1 MKPESM
7 EALALAGGTT
17 VVAAMATDA
26 WPTAREGTVRLFA
39 CRGQAGSA
47 QVEARLDDNAA
58 LVGRSADT
66 DRARAALAPGWQL
79 ELESLLTDH
88 PDLVDELRVLIE
100 RVKPALSQAQQTW
113 VQTGIA
119 KDNALLA
126 QSQNGNVVVYEA
138 GADRPPGTT
147 GRGQ

>member
-1 MKPESM
+1 MEPEPM

-17 VVAAMATDA
+17 VVAAMATEA
-26 WPTAREGTVRLFA
+26 WQTAREGTVRLFA
-39 CRGQAGSA
+39 CRGQACSA

-58 LVGRSADT
+58 LVRRSADT

-88 PDLVDELRVLIE
+88 PELADELRVLIE
-100 RVKPALSQAQQTW
+100 RVKPALPQAQQTW

-119 KDNALLA
+119 KDDALLA
-126 QSQNGNVVVYEA
+126 QAQNGSVIVYEA
-138 GADRPPGTT
+138 GSRPPGAT